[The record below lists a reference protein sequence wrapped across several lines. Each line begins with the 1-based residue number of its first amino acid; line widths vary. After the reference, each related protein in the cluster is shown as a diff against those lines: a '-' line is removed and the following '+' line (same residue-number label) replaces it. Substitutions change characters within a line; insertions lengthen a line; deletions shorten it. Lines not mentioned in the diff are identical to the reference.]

1 MLENYP
7 REQLC
12 FIITQY
18 GRSIIDDPRRCRG
31 LLKDLAPNH
40 KRETTLLY
48 LALEEKIVAELVK
61 INTQVPLVIFLE
73 RLAHRLH
80 DSVGIQKEFATWAV
94 ESWALA
100 LGIIQQPLSQQAA
113 IIEPLVHCDELLVE
127 PVDWHGHNYRAAAE
141 QGDAKAQYGL
151 GFSYYLLGYKYEKY
165 YEHAVFWYRKAIE
178 QGHVKAHERL
188 GDMYLYGYGVGKDFE
203 QAVFLYRKAA
213 DQGNAA
219 AQYAL
224 GVMYYYGS
232 GVELDYEQAVFWW
245 SKAAEQNNN
254 EAQSDLAGMCSIG
267 RGIKKDTMRAHNL
280 ASKVND
286 VMLPG
291 WTDITYSTVFGG
303 DRQINYSTVSRGNIV
318 GKNWAVWYQG
328 GKSATYKINDTLDDG
343 STVFYV
349 DASGISGLA
358 TERRDYG
365 HNELDW
371 KSAMVAGASTYSSY
385 SMWRLPTKDELN
397 MLYQQKDI
405 VGGFTNDVYWSS
417 TEGGSDVAWSQL
429 FLNGS
434 CNIGEKSF
442 TKHVRAVRD
451 F

>member
-12 FIITQY
+12 FIVTQY
-18 GRSIIDDPRRCRG
+18 GRTIIDDPRRCHG

-113 IIEPLVHCDELLVE
+113 LIEPLVHCDELLIE

-151 GFSYYLLGYKYEKY
+151 GFSYYLLSNKDEKY
-165 YEHAVFWYRKAIE
+165 YEQAAFWYRKAIE
-178 QGHVKAHERL
+178 QGHVKAHKSL

-213 DQGNAA
+213 DQGNAD

-232 GVELDYEQAVFWW
+232 GVELNYEQAVFWW
-245 SKAAEQNNN
+245 SMAAEQNNS

-267 RGIKKDTMRAHNL
+267 RGIKKDNIRAHNL
-280 ASKVND
+280 ASKVQDN
-286 VMLPG
+286 MLSG
-291 WTDITYSTVFGG
+291 ICSDIEYFTVFGG
-303 DRQINYSTVSRGNIV
+303 DRQINYSTVEGGNVV
-318 GKNWAVWYQG
+318 GKNWEVWYQG
-328 GKSATYKINDTLDDG
+328 GESATYKINDTLDDG
-343 STVFYV
+343 STVFHV
-349 DASGISGLA
+349 DASGIHGLA

-365 HNELDW
+365 YHRLDW
-371 KSAMVAGASTYSSY
+371 NSAMTTASTYGR

-397 MLYQQKDI
+397 MLYQQKTI
-405 VGGFTNDVYWSS
+405 VGGFTKDVYWSS
-417 TEGGSDVAWSQL
+417 TEGGCNVAWSQF
-429 FLNGS
+429 FLNG
-434 CNIGEKSF
+434 NGYTGEKSF
-442 TKHVRAVRD
+442 TKHVRVVRD